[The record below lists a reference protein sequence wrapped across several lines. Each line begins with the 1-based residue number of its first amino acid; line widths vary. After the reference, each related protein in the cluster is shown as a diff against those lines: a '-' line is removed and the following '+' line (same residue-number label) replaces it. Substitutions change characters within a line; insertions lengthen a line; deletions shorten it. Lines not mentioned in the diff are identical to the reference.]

1 MSVQFILGANPTSKR
16 NEMIDRI
23 YDHIEENP
31 QAKMIYLV
39 PDNVKYEAEIMV
51 LEQFKKNSGKNIAGM
66 IDLQIF
72 SFSRL
77 AWYLLQDQAI
87 YQQAQLTESGLAM
100 LLTKILKEEETEL
113 TIYRGASQ
121 ESGFIQRLI
130 TLFSEFRNGKID
142 PDDLESILL
151 ATESETAGVDFQRKI
166 EDITHI
172 YKKYDQALMGSYL
185 EREDLYKELI
195 RHIEEEATNFKETTI
210 YVDHYE
216 HFSAQELELL
226 TLLAKKSK
234 RLMISLTLAP
244 EAFGNDHDYNNLFYR
259 PLKSYY
265 QLKETFEGEGIKVL
279 ENFFSEEHAEV
290 VNELA
295 ELRNYWIESNQVMTE
310 KVRKNYRKGSYEA
323 IELWETEDMDAE
335 ILHIASKIKEMV
347 ATEHYRY
354 KDFQIMTRNLASYEL
369 SIKAIFKENELP
381 FFIDEKE
388 TMAQHPLLEFLVS
401 LFSLKKRY
409 FRLDDIFR
417 FLRTELFLPG
427 IDALTLDDDSE
438 EALQENLSL
447 YQEKIKNWRE
457 QIDVAE
463 NVALAFGY
471 QGADWTRMDKWQ
483 YSRFNLDEQ
492 SEQTDAELAI
502 EAEANEVRELFR
514 EKIASFIKSLDKIE
528 TNYDLAIA
536 LYNFMEKIGV
546 MKSLDFWR
554 SQLVADGQL
563 EAAEQHEQAWGTFV
577 SLLDEFV
584 ELLGDEAWDLDSFLA
599 IIESGFEEASYSMVP
614 PTIDQV
620 LITNYD
626 LPKIQA
632 KKIVFLIGLTDTALP
647 EAQEN
652 QSLLTDEDREFL
664 EASLTNDKYLAVSGM
679 ESMANE
685 PFGFYLAIS
694 QASEKIFF
702 TYSSTNSEHKENRMS
717 PYLARIQEALK
728 LPSHVKYG
736 NAISLSKELASPF
749 DYLHFLASKDQ
760 AFGQLVIS
768 LRYALDESMMPSPF
782 WTELFNQLYNP
793 ENLRQQSVLKSLSHR
808 NIPVPL
814 NEELAEELYGK
825 DLHLSVSQL
834 ESFYTDPY
842 SHFLIYGL
850 GLRERQLQELTPL
863 ESGNFYHEALD
874 LISQELISSRK
885 DLAQITE
892 YELDQITRDIF
903 NHLLDLKKY
912 RLANSSH
919 RMNFIFRQLSKTV
932 KNMVHSLIQQSKRTK
947 FRPAKTE
954 LVFGQLGNQKGV
966 QGLNFDLTG
975 NRKLFLRGKIDRV
988 DSFKEKDQLFA
999 GVVDYKSSDTNF
1011 NYQNIYHGLMLQ
1023 MVTYLDTVL
1032 TYSREIFGEDAL
1044 GIGAFYSTI
1053 TNYYTDL
1060 QKLAKKDL
1068 ALEQL
1073 KEYKYKGLIVHRE
1086 EILEAADLLLEAK
1099 ETSPVYPVRLL
1110 KSGNYTEVGTLSEE
1124 ELEWLIRFNREKI
1137 IEAGNKI
1144 ISGKNSLYPY
1154 DRRQSKI
1161 FTPAV
1166 DGPYRAISQFDA
1178 LLKENNYREIES
1190 MNEKEF
1196 FERLK
1201 NKYANE
1207 KEDKS

>member
-16 NEMIDRI
+16 KEMIDHI
-23 YDHIEENP
+23 YDHLEANP
-31 QAKMIYLV
+31 QAQMIYLV

-51 LEQFKKNSGKNIAGM
+51 LEQFKKNSGKKIAGM

-100 LLTKILKEEETEL
+100 LLTKILKEEEEEL
-113 TIYRGASQ
+113 SIYRGASQ

-130 TLFSEFRNGKID
+130 TLFSEFRNGKIN
-142 PDDLESILL
+142 PEDLESILL
-151 ATESETAGVDFQRKI
+151 ANESETSGIDFQRKI
-166 EDITHI
+166 EDITHL
-172 YKKYDQALMGSYL
+172 YKKYDQALAGSYL

-195 RHIEEEATNFKETTI
+195 RHIERGATSFTETII

-226 TLLAKKSK
+226 THLAKKSK

-244 EAFGNDHDYNNLFYR
+244 EAFESDHDYNNLFYR

-265 QLKETFEGEGIKVL
+265 QLKDTFEEKAINIL
-279 ENFFSEEHAEV
+279 ENYYSAEPTQEV
-290 VNELA
+290 TELDD
-295 ELRNYWIESNQVMTE
+295 LRNYWVQSNQIM
-310 KVRKNYRKGSYEA
+310 KGNPRKDNQKSSYQD

-347 ATEHYRY
+347 ATGHYRY

-369 SIKAIFKENELP
+369 SIEAIFNENGLP

-388 TMAQHPLLEFLVS
+388 TMAQHPILEFLVS

-427 IDALTLDDDSE
+427 IDELTLDEDSE
-438 EALQENLSL
+438 ELIQENLSH

-457 QIDVAE
+457 QIDITE

-471 QGADWTRMDKWQ
+471 QGSDWTHTERWH
-483 YSRFNLDEQ
+483 YSRFNLDEE
-492 SEQTDAELAI
+492 SEQTDAELMI
-502 EAEANEVRELFR
+502 EGKANEVRELFR
-514 EKIASFIKSLDKIE
+514 NEIVSFIKSLDKIK
-528 TNYDLAIA
+528 TNRELALT
-536 LYNFMEKIGV
+536 LYNFMERLGV
-546 MKSLDFWR
+546 TKSLNFWR
-554 SQLVADGQL
+554 SQLIADGQL
-563 EAAEQHEQAWGTFV
+563 EAAEQHEQAWGTFI

-584 ELLGDEAWDLDSFLA
+584 ELLGDEAWDLDSFLS

-632 KKIVFLIGLTDTALP
+632 KKVVFLIGLTDTELP
-647 EAQEN
+647 KVEEN

-664 EASLTNDKYLAVSGM
+664 EATLTDDKYLAVSGM

-685 PFGFYLAIS
+685 PFGFYLAIL
-694 QASEKIFF
+694 QTTEKIFF
-702 TYSSTNSEHKENRMS
+702 TYPSTNSEHKENRMS

-728 LPSHVKYG
+728 LPSQVKYG
-736 NAISLSKELASPF
+736 NAISLDAELTTPF
-749 DYLHFLASKDQ
+749 DYLHFLASEDQ

-768 LRYALDESMMPSPF
+768 LRYALDESIMPNPF
-782 WTELFNQLYNP
+782 WTELFNTLYDP
-793 ENLRQQSVLKSLSHR
+793 ENLRQLQLLKSLSHQ

-814 NEELAEELYGK
+814 NEELAEKLYGK
-825 DLHLSVSQL
+825 NLHLSVSQL

-850 GLRERQLQELTPL
+850 GLKERQLQELTPL

-874 LISQELISSRK
+874 LISQELIRSGK

-892 YELDQITRDIF
+892 QELDQVTSDIF
-903 NHLLDLKKY
+903 NHLLNLKKY
-912 RLANSSH
+912 RLAKSSH

-932 KNMVHSLIQQSKRTK
+932 KNMVFSMINQSKRSK

-954 LVFGQLGNQKGV
+954 LVFGQLGNQKGI
-966 QGLNFDLTG
+966 QGLDFNLKGD
-975 NRKLFLRGKIDRV
+975 RKLFLRGKIDRV

-1032 TYSREIFGEDAL
+1032 TYSKEIFGEEAL

-1053 TNYYTDL
+1053 TNYFTDL
-1060 QKLAKKDL
+1060 QKLGMKDL

-1073 KEYKYKGLIVHRE
+1073 KEYKYKGLIVYRE
-1086 EILEAADLLLEAK
+1086 EVLKAADLLLEAK

-1110 KSGNYTEVGTLSEE
+1110 KSGNYTEVGSLSED

-1137 IEAGNKI
+1137 VEAGNMI
-1144 ISGKNSLYPY
+1144 ISGKNNLYPY
-1154 DRRQSKI
+1154 DRRQANI
-1161 FTPAV
+1161 FTPSV

-1201 NKYANE
+1201 NKYASE
-1207 KEDKS
+1207 QEDKS